1 MAYRLPA
8 RHQEVNWREFT
19 LWSILFFGIYLFYPF
34 SFLVGDRSY
43 IPLTD
48 FPYLPDAITTR
59 LLAIV
64 PLILTDF
71 IVVYMSERY
80 ILLAKGERPTALLY
94 ITALTLTQPELTFL
108 RGCSLLLM
116 TLILFTSFGEE
127 GRSEAPFPYFTTGL
141 MIGILCLVHP
151 IYLLVVLCVL
161 TTQYFVRTLTPRNVL
176 AALLGIALPAWILSP
191 LLFVLWYQGGL
202 DAYLIY
208 VWGLIEGLLPIQFPF
223 ISGISIAYALF
234 IVGLFALGSLL
245 YMGRYQREKV
255 RSRGMIVSLQVSCL
269 LLFTFVA
276 IFSPCTPELLVIII
290 TPLSLLLGKGFGELR
305 PRPARIVRTI
315 SLLILL
321 GMTLAQAYY
330 ITFS

>member
-43 IPLTD
+43 MLLPY
-48 FPYLPDAITTR
+48 FPYLPDAITLR
-59 LLAIV
+59 LIAV
-64 PLILTDF
+64 APLILTNI

-80 ILLAKGERPTALLY
+80 ILLSKAERPTALLF

-108 RGCSLLLM
+108 RGSALLLM

-127 GRSEAPFPYFTTGL
+127 GKSEAPFPYFTTGL

-151 IYLLVVLCVL
+151 IYFLVILSVMV
-161 TTQYFVRTLTPRNVL
+161 TQYLVRTITPRNVL
-176 AALLGIALPAWILSP
+176 AVLLGLTLPAWILSP

-208 VWGLIEGLLPIQFPF
+208 VWGLIEGLVPIHFPF
-223 ISGISIAYALF
+223 I
-234 IVGLFALGSLL
+234 
-245 YMGRYQREKV
+245 
-255 RSRGMIVSLQVSCL
+255 
-269 LLFTFVA
+269 A
-276 IFSPCTPELLVIII
+276 IFSSCTPELLVIAI
-290 TPLSLLLGKGFGELR
+290 TPLSLLLAKGLGELR
-305 PRPARIVRTI
+305 PRPARIVR
-315 SLLILL
+315 SVFLLILL

-330 ITFS
+330 TTFS

>member
-64 PLILTDF
+64 PLILTYF

-161 TTQYFVRTLTPRNVL
+161 RPYPHTTQCAGRPTRDRSPGLDTLTPTLRPLVPGGAGRL
-176 AALLGIALPAWILSP
+176 PHLCLGADRGTSPHTVPLHLGDQYRLCTLRRGALRPGESTVHGALPA
-191 LLFVLWYQGGL
+191 
-202 DAYLIY
+202 
-208 VWGLIEGLLPIQFPF
+208 
-223 ISGISIAYALF
+223 
-234 IVGLFALGSLL
+234 
-245 YMGRYQREKV
+245 
-255 RSRGMIVSLQVSCL
+255 
-269 LLFTFVA
+269 
-276 IFSPCTPELLVIII
+276 
-290 TPLSLLLGKGFGELR
+290 
-305 PRPARIVRTI
+305 
-315 SLLILL
+315 
-321 GMTLAQAYY
+321 
-330 ITFS
+330 